1 MFCRMPYNGML
12 IQPDGRLSMCCSQ
25 VIEFDYGHISTT
37 PDLKKAWEEH
47 KNSVNIKNQDFESVE
62 FACGHC
68 LKESKIIE
76 NRWVQVNTKPSYTN
90 IPIDGKIRF
99 LEFTTSNICNQT
111 CASCSS
117 YFSSKWKPLEQEAV
131 ELSLPLNEWK
141 NGSGF
146 NSFGKDNYRLSDSD
160 IEKIFPLLPDL
171 HTIYVKGGEPFA
183 DDNNYKVLKEL
194 FRVNPNCVVHV
205 SSNMSKVPEKYL
217 SLLSGKNIVVSC
229 SMDGINETY
238 EYTRSTK
245 FENTI
250 ENIKRWKAAK
260 IEGRVTISI
269 TLSLYNMYN
278 IKETLEFWNNNM
290 LNEVDGAFI
299 QRWVR
304 QPFFISPSFV
314 LTQEQIDEYYNTHIK
329 NLNIESNMYK
339 NLYTLKSENISQEY
353 REELIRRFH
362 LYTKFMNYKRG
373 INIYDIH
380 PKLRDI

>member
-1 MFCRMPYNGML
+1 MFCRVPYNGML
-12 IQPDGRLSMCCSQ
+12 IQPDGRLSMCCAQ
-25 VIEFDYGHISTT
+25 TAMYDYGHISTT

-47 KNSVNIKNQDFESVE
+47 PNAVKIREVDFDLTE
-62 FACGHC
+62 FACGRC
-68 LKESKIIE
+68 VKESKFLV
-76 NRWVQVNTKPSYTN
+76 NRWVQVNEKSNYVN

-117 YFSSKWKPLEQEAV
+117 FFSSKWRTLEQEAL
-131 ELSLPLNEWK
+131 ELNLPLDEWK
-141 NGSGF
+141 NGDGF
-146 NSFGKDNYRLSDSD
+146 NSFGKENYRLSDSD

-183 DDNNYKVLKEL
+183 DNNNYEVLKEL
-194 FRVNPNCVVHV
+194 IKVNPTCNIQI

-217 SLLSGKNIVVSC
+217 SLLSGKRVAISC

-260 IEGRVTISI
+260 IDGRLDISI
-269 TLSLYNMYN
+269 TMSLYNMYN
-278 IKETLEFWNNNM
+278 INETLDYWKNNM
-290 LNEVDGAFI
+290 IDEVTGVYPR
-299 QRWVR
+299 RWIM
-304 QPFFISPSFV
+304 QPFFISPTFV
-314 LTQEQIDEYYNTHIK
+314 LTQEQIDDYYN
-329 NLNIESNMYK
+329 NYLNDHDSSLNK
-339 NLYTLKSENISQEY
+339 NLYSLKSAEVSKEY
-353 REELIRRFH
+353 RQKQIKRFH
-362 LYTKFMNYKRG
+362 AYTKFMNYKRG